1 MLVAT
6 VPAERQVLLRSNDA
20 LIRFEWNVNARLWTK
35 IALGQTEVDQ
45 VDCIGLF
52 PLTDYYV
59 FRLHV
64 TVHEVF

>member
-35 IALGQTEVDQ
+35 ITLGQTKVDQ
-45 VDCIGLF
+45 VLF
-52 PLTDYYV
+52 TK
-59 FRLHV
+59 
-64 TVHEVF
+64 